1 MTMKRLLGAGLG
13 LVALLTAGCAAQ
25 KPVHTRLIHPKFFP
39 PEVSSVEGE
48 KMSEIDSFNFYEIVV
63 YDVSSKTEKRITNNQ
78 FVEGMPIFSQDGKS
92 AILLRFDKWFGN
104 NTKLMRIN
112 LETLTEEELVGEE
125 SVKDFRYNEKDFPKS
140 FLPPAFSNWLS
151 EDEALCFD
159 WLGGLFMCME
169 EEPQN
174 SFLSKLDFKE
184 KKLEKLFD
192 VPEFYVCASLSPDKK
207 RVAFSMVDSDKKAIN
222 LYISNIDGTRR
233 ERLTSYWDVG
243 TFQGKAKEKN
253 GGSNREWLRGMAIFP
268 TWSPDGTE
276 IAYVSGVTGNFE
288 IHKVNL
294 KTKKITQ
301 LTKGE
306 EENWLPLWAGDGI
319 YFIRKQNQG
328 ELKEVEFLER
338 AMSPKE
344 HRDFSSKD
352 FYGKREIWRIRG
364 NGSHP
369 EKITDTTDFYYGTF
383 DVYSE

>member
-1 MTMKRLLGAGLG
+1 MSMRNLLGAGLG

-25 KPVHTRLIHPKFFP
+25 KPIHTRLIHPKFFP

-48 KMSEIDSFNFYEIVV
+48 KTSEKDVYNFYEIVV
-63 YDVSSKTEKRITNNQ
+63 YDVSSGQEKRITNNQ
-78 FVEGMPIFSQDGKS
+78 FAEGMPIFSQDGKS
-92 AILLRFDKWFGN
+92 AIFLRFDKWVGD

-125 SVKDFRYNEKDFPKS
+125 SAKDFKYNEKDLEKS

-151 EDEALCFD
+151 ENESLCFN
-159 WLGGLFMCME
+159 WLEGLFMCMGE
-169 EEPQN
+169 KPQDN
-174 SFLSKLDFKE
+174 FLGRLDFNQKT
-184 KKLEKLFD
+184 LDKLFD
-192 VPEFYVCASLSPDKK
+192 ISGSYVCASLSPDKK
-207 RVAFSMVDSDKKAIN
+207 RIAFSMADSDKRAIN
-222 LYISNIDGTRR
+222 LYVSNIDGTGR
-233 ERLTSYWDVG
+233 ERLTGYEDRG
-243 TFQGKAKEKN
+243 MFQGKAKEEN
-253 GGSNREWLRGMAIFP
+253 GGSDREWLRGMAIFP
-268 TWSPDGTE
+268 TWSPDKTE

-306 EENWLPLWAGDGI
+306 EENWLPLWRKDGI
-319 YFIRKQNQG
+319 YFIRKQNKG

-338 AMSPKE
+338 AISPEE

-364 NGSHP
+364 DGSHP

-383 DVYSE
+383 DAYSE